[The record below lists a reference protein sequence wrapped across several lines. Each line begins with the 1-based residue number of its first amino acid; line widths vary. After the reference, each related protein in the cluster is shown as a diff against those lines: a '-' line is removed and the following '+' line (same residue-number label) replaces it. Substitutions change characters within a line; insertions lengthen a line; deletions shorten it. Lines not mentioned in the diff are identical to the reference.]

1 MTHGAAGLAPI
12 EVLVAGMSTGSGGGQ
27 DVYERDLIAALSRS
41 TELRLGADRVG
52 LSARTIARRAM
63 SGRLLRFSRVLRRPL
78 GPFTWDHRVV
88 HRLDLRLPP
97 GRVDIVTIHDVA
109 PMLFSDEARI
119 PATVWQEARRAD
131 AVITATQ
138 FAAEEIRRVL
148 GLAAPIVIPHGVPS
162 DVHDS
167 LPLDTAGLRQLG
179 ITAPYVLQVG
189 GGTRRKNLPL
199 LREAWLASDARRD
212 GVMLVS
218 CGPMRAGRQSQLG
231 GGGSGVLILDVLPR
245 NVVLRLMRSA
255 SAVVVPSIYEGF
267 GLPLVEAMAMGTP
280 VVAART
286 PSAVEVCGDAAIL
299 VDPDPDSLA
308 AGIDRA
314 LSVRDTVARETMKAR
329 SRLFTWERAA
339 SSHAEIYR
347 GFVK

>member
-1 MTHGAAGLAPI
+1 
-12 EVLVAGMSTGSGGGQ
+12 
-27 DVYERDLIAALSRS
+27 
-41 TELRLGADRVG
+41 
-52 LSARTIARRAM
+52 
-63 SGRLLRFSRVLRRPL
+63 
-78 GPFTWDHRVV
+78 
-88 HRLDLRLPP
+88 
-97 GRVDIVTIHDVA
+97 
-109 PMLFSDEARI
+109 
-119 PATVWQEARRAD
+119 
-131 AVITATQ
+131 
-138 FAAEEIRRVL
+138 
-148 GLAAPIVIPHGVPS
+148 
-162 DVHDS
+162 
-167 LPLDTAGLRQLG
+167 
-179 ITAPYVLQVG
+179 
-189 GGTRRKNLPL
+189 
-199 LREAWLASDARRD
+199 
-212 GVMLVS
+212 
-218 CGPMRAGRQSQLG
+218 
-231 GGGSGVLILDVLPR
+231 
-245 NVVLRLMRSA
+245 MRSA